1 MAERG
6 GRRAEA
12 FSEAAAEM
20 AIKGA
25 VTVEEGKKEAHKE
38 EREKI
43 GAPANS
49 KLNSLEKSIEEME
62 RRGRRR
68 IPALSSAGEGEVRR
82 GGLRRVRVS
91 MRLQWAVYYHVKI
104 MSLTALIS

>member
-1 MAERG
+1 LAERG

-25 VTVEEGKKEAHKE
+25 VTVEEGKKEAQKE
-38 EREKI
+38 EREKT

-68 IPALSSAGEGEVRR
+68 IPALSSAGGGEEGERS
-82 GGLRRVRVS
+82 LRVRVS

>member
-1 MAERG
+1 MEEIAVANWQVKTRQDLAERG

-25 VTVEEGKKEAHKE
+25 VTAEEGKKEAHKE
-38 EREKI
+38 EREKK
-43 GAPANS
+43 GAPATS
-49 KLNSLEKSIEEME
+49 RLNSLKKSIEEIE

-68 IPALSSAGEGEVRR
+68 IPAL
-82 GGLRRVRVS
+82 RRV
-91 MRLQWAVYYHVKI
+91 
-104 MSLTALIS
+104 